1 METKANHVLI
11 GAFTIL
17 ISVLAVAFAL
27 WAANYSSNKQWDK
40 YEVVFS
46 EAVTGLGTG
55 GIVQYN
61 GINVGEV
68 TKLRLDPKDPRK
80 VIALIRLQ
88 ADTPVK
94 VDTKAKLAFIG
105 LTGVAQ
111 IQLSGG
117 LPESPR
123 LLPTPEEPIPRIP
136 TVPSALQN
144 LSAAAD
150 DIVERIRSILSDE
163 NVARISGTLDDLH
176 QLSSS
181 VAGQKQ
187 DIAELIKNLRDV
199 SVNLNKTLVK
209 ANGSLDNIDQNVV
222 KNLPE
227 LIRKLD
233 ATLANL
239 ESASKNAN
247 SVIDHNREAISDF
260 SQNGL
265 GQVGPTLAEL
275 RVLVRDLRRVSSRLD
290 RNPAG
295 YATGRTHPEE
305 FSPNEHK

>member
-1 METKANHVLI
+1 METRANHVLI

-17 ISVLAVAFAL
+17 ISIFAVFFAL
-27 WAANYSSNKQWDK
+27 WAANYSSDRKWDE

-46 EAVTGLGTG
+46 EAVTGLGNG

-80 VIALIRLQ
+80 VIARIRLE

-94 VDTKAKLAFIG
+94 IDTKAKLAFVG

-111 IQLSGG
+111 IQLTGG
-117 LPESPR
+117 LPESP
-123 LLPTPEEPIPRIP
+123 LLVPTPEQPIPRIP

-150 DIVERIRSILSDE
+150 DIVERIRAILSDE
-163 NVARISGTLDDLH
+163 NVARISGTLDDIH

-181 VAGQKQ
+181 VAGQKEE
-187 DIAELIKNLRDV
+187 IAELIKNLKDV
-199 SVNLNKTLVK
+199 SVQLNTTLVK
-209 ANGSLDNIDQNVV
+209 AQGSLDTIDKSVV

-227 LIRKLD
+227 LVAKLD
-233 ATLANL
+233 RTLSSL
-239 ESASKNAN
+239 EDASKNAN
-247 SVIDHNREAISDF
+247 GVIADNRESISNF

-265 GQVGPTLAEL
+265 AQVGPTLAEL
-275 RVLVRDLRRVSSRLD
+275 RVLVRDLRRVTSRLD

-305 FSPNEHK
+305 FTPNESK

>member
-1 METKANHVLI
+1 METRANHVLI
-11 GAFTIL
+11 GAFTLLVTIL
-17 ISVLAVAFAL
+17 AFAFAL
-27 WAANYSSNKQWDK
+27 GAANYSSNRKWDQ

-46 EAVTGLGTG
+46 EAVTGLGNG

-80 VIALIRLQ
+80 VVARIRLEH
-88 ADTPVK
+88 DTPVK
-94 VDTKAKLAFIG
+94 IDTKAKLAFVG

-111 IQLSGG
+111 IQLTGG

-123 LLPTPEEPIPRIP
+123 LEPTPEQPIPRIP
-136 TVPSALQN
+136 TTPSALQN

-150 DIVERIRSILSDE
+150 DLVERVRSILSDE
-163 NVARISGTLDDLH
+163 NIARISGTLDDIH

-181 VAGQKQ
+181 VAGQKD
-187 DIAELIKNLRDV
+187 DIAALVKNLKDV
-199 SVNLNKTLVK
+199 SVTLNATLLK
-209 ANGSLDNIDQNVV
+209 AQGSLDTIDKGVV
-222 KNLPE
+222 QNLPE
-227 LIRKLD
+227 LTAKLD
-233 ATLANL
+233 RTLSSL
-239 ESASKNAN
+239 EETAKNAN
-247 SVIDHNREAISDF
+247 GMLAENRQPLADF

-265 GQVGPTLAEL
+265 GQIAPTLAEL
-275 RVLVRDLRRVSSRLD
+275 RVLVRDLRRISSRLD

-305 FSPNEHK
+305 FSPNESK

>member
-11 GAFTIL
+11 GAFAIIITL
-17 ISVLAVAFAL
+17 MGVFFAL
-27 WAANYSSNKQWDK
+27 WAANYSSDRQWDD

-46 EAVTGLGTG
+46 EAVTGLGNG

-68 TKLRLDPKDPRK
+68 TRLRLDPRDPRK
-80 VIALIRLQ
+80 VIARIRL
-88 ADTPVK
+88 ASETPVK
-94 VDTKAKLAFIG
+94 IDTKAKLAFIG

-117 LPESPR
+117 LPESPL
-123 LLPTPEEPIPRIP
+123 LLPTPQEPIPRIP
-136 TVPSALQN
+136 TTPSALQN

-150 DIVERIRSILSDE
+150 DIVERIRGILSDE
-163 NVARISGTLDDLH
+163 NVARISGTLDNIH
-176 QLSSS
+176 QMSST
-181 VAGQKQ
+181 VAGQKE
-187 DIAELIKNLRDV
+187 DVAALIKNLREV
-199 SVNLNKTLVK
+199 SVNLNVTLVK
-209 ANGSLDNIDQNVV
+209 AQGSLDTIDKSVV
-222 KNLPE
+222 QNLPE
-227 LIRKLD
+227 IIAKLD
-233 ATLANL
+233 RTLASL

-247 SVIDHNREAISDF
+247 GVIADNRDAINNF

-275 RVLVRDLRRVSSRLD
+275 RVLMRDLRHISSRLD

-295 YATGRTHPEE
+295 FATGRTSTEE
-305 FSPNEHK
+305 FTPNEGK

>member
-17 ISVLAVAFAL
+17 ITILAVFFAL

-68 TKLRLDPKDPRK
+68 TRLRLDPKDPRK
-80 VIALIRLQ
+80 VIARIRLQ

-94 VDTKAKLAFIG
+94 IDTKAKLAFIG

-111 IQLSGG
+111 IQLTGG

-123 LLPTPEEPIPRIP
+123 LLPTPEQPIPRIP
-136 TVPSALQN
+136 TTPSALQN

-163 NVARISGTLDDLH
+163 NVARISGTLDDIH
-176 QLSSS
+176 QMSST
-181 VAGQKQ
+181 VAAQK
-187 DIAELIKNLRDV
+187 DDVAALIKNLREV

-209 ANGSLDNIDQNVV
+209 TQGSLDTIDREVV
-222 KNLPE
+222 KNLPA
-227 LIRKLD
+227 IIQKLD
-233 ATLANL
+233 RTLASL

-247 SVIDHNREAISDF
+247 GVISDNREAISSF

-275 RVLVRDLRRVSSRLD
+275 RVLVRDLRRVTSRLD

-305 FSPNEHK
+305 FTPNEGK

>member
-1 METKANHVLI
+1 METRANHVLI

-17 ISVLAVAFAL
+17 VSILAVLFAL
-27 WAANYSSNKQWDK
+27 WAANYSSNKQWDR

-80 VIALIRLQ
+80 VIAQIRLQ

-94 VDTKAKLAFIG
+94 IDTKAKLAFIG

-111 IQLSGG
+111 IQLTGG

-123 LLPTPEEPIPRIP
+123 LLPTPEQPIPRIP
-136 TVPSALQN
+136 TTPSALQN

-150 DIVERIRSILSDE
+150 DIVERIRGILSDE
-163 NVARISGTLDDLH
+163 NVARISGTLDDIH
-176 QLSSS
+176 QMSSS
-181 VAGQKQ
+181 LAGQKE
-187 DIAELIKNLRDV
+187 DIAALIKNLREV

-209 ANGSLDNIDQNVV
+209 TQGSLDTIDREVV
-222 KNLPE
+222 KNLPA
-227 LIRKLD
+227 IIAKLD
-233 ATLANL
+233 NTLSQL

-247 SVIDHNREAISDF
+247 GVISDNRQAISDF

-265 GQVGPTLAEL
+265 GQIGPTLAEL

-305 FSPNEHK
+305 FSPNESK

>member
-17 ISVLAVAFAL
+17 ITILAVFFAL

-80 VIALIRLQ
+80 VIARIRLQ

-94 VDTKAKLAFIG
+94 IDTKAKLAFIG

-111 IQLSGG
+111 IQLTGG
-117 LPESPR
+117 LPESPL
-123 LLPTPEEPIPRIP
+123 LLPTPEQPIPRIP
-136 TVPSALQN
+136 TTPSALQN

-150 DIVERIRSILSDE
+150 DIVERIRGILSDE
-163 NVARISGTLDDLH
+163 NVARISGTLDDIH

-181 VAGQKQ
+181 VAAQKD
-187 DIAELIKNLRDV
+187 DITALIKNLREV
-199 SVNLNKTLVK
+199 SVNLNKTLVQTQ
-209 ANGSLDNIDQNVV
+209 GSLNTIDKEVV

-227 LIRKLD
+227 IIRKLD
-233 ATLANL
+233 ATLAQL

-247 SVIDHNREAISDF
+247 GVISDNREAISSF

-275 RVLVRDLRRVSSRLD
+275 RTLVRDLRRVTSRLD

-295 YATGRTHPEE
+295 YATGRTSPEE
-305 FSPNEHK
+305 FTPNEHK

>member
-1 METKANHVLI
+1 METRANHVLI

-17 ISVLAVAFAL
+17 ISILAVLFAL
-27 WAANYSSNKQWDK
+27 WAANYSSNKKWDQ

-46 EAVTGLGTG
+46 EAVTGLGNG

-80 VIALIRLQ
+80 VIARIRLE

-94 VDTKAKLAFIG
+94 IDTKAKLAFVG

-111 IQLSGG
+111 IQLTGG
-117 LPESPR
+117 LPESP
-123 LLPTPEEPIPRIP
+123 LLVPTPEQPIPRIP
-136 TVPSALQN
+136 TTPSALQN

-150 DIVERIRSILSDE
+150 DLVERVRMILSDE
-163 NVARISGTLDDLH
+163 NIARISGTLDDIH
-176 QLSSS
+176 QMSSS
-181 VAGQKQ
+181 VAGQKE
-187 DIAELIKNLRDV
+187 DVAALIKNLKDV
-199 SVNLNKTLVK
+199 SVTLNATLLK
-209 ANGSLDNIDQNVV
+209 AQGSLDTIDKSVV
-222 KNLPE
+222 QNLPE
-227 LIRKLD
+227 LTAKLD
-233 ATLANL
+233 RTLASL
-239 ESASKNAN
+239 EETAKNAN
-247 SVIDHNREAISDF
+247 GMLAENRQPLADF

-265 GQVGPTLAEL
+265 GQLGPTLAEL
-275 RVLVRDLRRVSSRLD
+275 RVLVRDLRRISSRLD

-305 FSPNEHK
+305 FTPNESK

>member
-17 ISVLAVAFAL
+17 VSILTVLFAL
-27 WAANYSSNKQWDK
+27 WAANYSSNKKWDQ

-46 EAVTGLGTG
+46 EAVTGLGNG

-80 VIALIRLQ
+80 VIARIRL
-88 ADTPVK
+88 AAETPVK
-94 VDTKAKLAFIG
+94 IDTKAKLAFIG

-117 LPESPR
+117 LPESPL
-123 LLPTPEEPIPRIP
+123 LLPTPEQPIPRIP
-136 TVPSALQN
+136 TTPSALQN

-150 DIVERIRSILSDE
+150 DIVERIRGILSDE
-163 NVARISGTLDDLH
+163 NVARISGTLDDIH

-181 VAGQKQ
+181 IAGQKD
-187 DIAELIKNLRDV
+187 DIAALIKNLREV
-199 SVNLNKTLVK
+199 SVQLNTTLVK
-209 ANGSLDNIDQNVV
+209 AQGSLDTIDKSVV
-222 KNLPE
+222 QNLPE
-227 LIRKLD
+227 LVAKLD
-233 ATLANL
+233 RTLASL
-239 ESASKNAN
+239 ESASKNTNGLIA
-247 SVIDHNREAISDF
+247 DNREAISSF

-275 RVLVRDLRRVSSRLD
+275 RVLIRDLRRVTSRLD

-305 FSPNEHK
+305 FTPNESH

>member
-17 ISVLAVAFAL
+17 ITVLAVLFAL
-27 WAANYSSNKQWDK
+27 WAANYSSSKQWDQ

-46 EAVTGLGTG
+46 ESVTGLGNG

-80 VIALIRLQ
+80 VVARIRLQ

-117 LPESPR
+117 LPESPL
-123 LLPTPEEPIPRIP
+123 LLPTPEQPVPRIP
-136 TVPSALQN
+136 TTPSALEN

-150 DIVERIRSILSDE
+150 DLVERVRTILSDE
-163 NVARISGTLDDLH
+163 NVARISAVLDHLDKVTGGLADEKEGTAALVRDLRNATLQLNTTLAKAQVTLD
-176 QLSSS
+176 
-181 VAGQKQ
+181 
-187 DIAELIKNLRDV
+187 
-199 SVNLNKTLVK
+199 SVNGGAKE
-209 ANGSLDNIDQNVV
+209 
-222 KNLPE
+222 LPE
-227 LIRKLD
+227 VMDRLNR
-233 ATLANL
+233 TLAQF
-239 ESASKNAN
+239 EGVGKNAN
-247 SVIDHNREAISDF
+247 GLISENRQAISGFTRD
-260 SQNGL
+260 GL
-265 GQVGPTLAEL
+265 TQVGPTLSEL
-275 RVLVRDLRRVSSRLD
+275 RDLVKDLNRVISGLD
-290 RNPAG
+290 RNPGG
-295 YATGRTHPEE
+295 YITGRTRPQE
-305 FSPNEHK
+305 FKPK

>member
-17 ISVLAVAFAL
+17 ISVLAVLFAL
-27 WAANYSSNKQWDK
+27 WAANYSSNKQWDQ

-80 VIALIRLQ
+80 VIARIRLQ

-94 VDTKAKLAFIG
+94 VDTKAKLAFVG

-111 IQLSGG
+111 IQLTGG

-123 LLPTPEEPIPRIP
+123 LLPTAEEPIPRIP
-136 TVPSALQN
+136 TTPSALQN

-150 DIVERIRSILSDE
+150 DIVERIRAILSDE
-163 NVARISGTLDDLH
+163 NVARISGTLDDIH

-181 VAGQKQ
+181 VAGQKE
-187 DIAELIKNLRDV
+187 DITALIKNLREV

-209 ANGSLDNIDQNVV
+209 TQGSLDTIDQNVV

-227 LIRKLD
+227 LIKKLD

-239 ESASKNAN
+239 ELASKNAN
-247 SVIDHNREAISDF
+247 NVISDNRQAISDF

-305 FSPNEHK
+305 FSPHESK